1 MKKIIYLA
9 FTALLCVSC
18 FQVNPVFKGD
28 KHANVVVKDE
38 SAAITKSFDFKDF
51 DAICIN
57 GYADITFTQSDNWE
71 VTLRTRESVLDHLD
85 YKVEDGVL
93 FIQTKKH
100 RTIRVGKVEYDL
112 TIQAPNLR
120 RIEMNGA
127 GDFELPAGLHTEGD
141 LEIEV
146 NGAGDIECKDITCNK
161 LSVEINGLG
170 DVYVSGKAEEA
181 IFDVS
186 GAGDI
191 DASDLTVTGEVHRQS
206 TSGLVMFKGPHRN
219 SD

>member
-9 FTALLCVSC
+9 VTALLCVSC

-28 KHANVVVKDE
+28 KQTHAVKGE
-38 SAAITKSFDFKDF
+38 GAVITKSFDFKDF

-57 GYADITFTQSDNWE
+57 GNADITFTQSDNWE
-71 VTLRTRESVLDHLD
+71 VTLRTRENILDYLD

-93 FIQTKKH
+93 LIQTKKH
-100 RTIRVGKVEYDL
+100 RTIRAEHYDL
-112 TIQAPNLR
+112 NIQAPNLR
-120 RIEMNGA
+120 RIEVNGA
-127 GDFELPAGLHTEGD
+127 GDFELADGLHTEGD

-170 DVYVSGKAEEA
+170 DVYVSGKAEDA
-181 IFDVS
+181 CFDVS